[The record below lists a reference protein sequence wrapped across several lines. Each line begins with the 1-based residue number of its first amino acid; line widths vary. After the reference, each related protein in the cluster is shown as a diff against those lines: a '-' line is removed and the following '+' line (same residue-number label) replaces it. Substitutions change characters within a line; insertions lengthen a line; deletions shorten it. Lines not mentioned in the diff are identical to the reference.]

1 MAKIY
6 RHKFGT
12 PAYPIPIADKLT
24 GEITWLADEENAVY
38 IPTMRDEDKDRIYG
52 RLIRQVVT
60 DPTMMKDMT
69 EMLLRLDKSRTPAE
83 SKSYGYT
90 TMGAPGNGKTFL
102 SKAIGELVH
111 PKGAIIVDCNNIDN
125 PDELFKVTT
134 FSVDQTRKQRKV
146 DAAIRMGNHDPENPF
161 SQNAVVYMKKMFG
174 NEIVTQETRDGRK
187 ITAVDWNA
195 IKQDSSYVE
204 AVLDRVMEIAE
215 IKYEKDAS
223 SLGFVVSNGPL
234 LQALIDPESPDYGRM
249 VIRDESNRGPAV
261 DAWLRIQAFFSE
273 PSVDELKLK
282 GEDDKEMVIRRTEI
296 PDTFMFLGTANN
308 ATEDMGLSA
317 KELTKPMISRE
328 GMGIDIRQI
337 SAPEKADFISRT
349 LKHLTGVPAYHVYMM
364 DPDYFDKR
372 PEELAKTLMHLRTVG
387 LTAAEKKKIPQEEKF
402 NIEHID
408 RTIQVATQYG
418 SLIAEAENIV
428 RQAIKDDSLPTAYT
442 DYLQNQVVLDL
453 RYVYKLYQHSKI
465 NHPTVKT
472 KGKGLFAGLG
482 KKETTQTQEEIAWE
496 MNKRIAKREKDQ
508 LLVRGT
514 RLENEVAAKLHDM
527 IIPDS
532 INNMLKDSEDAQ
544 ADYGKIEGL
553 WKSLV
558 QTAKGLKFEYAGYIG
573 EDSVAQTYN
582 ARPEDLPNVALDDIK
597 EILIS
602 SINREYKENLLPEDV
617 FDDDTLLEA
626 TKMLAKED
634 DLEHIL
640 VPNHDIETTVD
651 EPLLKTYIA
660 STEKTQLNREDLVSA
675 AQFADSLIYKNM
687 RKYNIRKFAD
697 EKPQLDEGY
706 GNQTSHHIALGK
718 DNNFFTTSVLVNDKE
733 NQDIGFASIVYNK
746 GNQNT
751 LVLANFEVEN
761 DCRAKLSKNG
771 VLFVNLKREK
781 SDADAERDYKLIA
794 NYLKD
799 QTDQCADSN
808 VKPSDI
814 VSSLM
819 LRIEKDLAEE
829 GTVEDYC
836 QYLQGLSGEELA
848 VCDAVQLSNIGYEDN
863 QTLQQVMAKNI
874 KGR

>member
-24 GEITWLADEENAVY
+24 GEITWLADEENAIY

-111 PKGAIIVDCNNIDN
+111 PKGAIVVDCNNIDN

-146 DAAIRMGNHDPENPF
+146 DAAIRMGNHDPEHPF

-195 IKQDSSYVE
+195 IKQDPSYVE
-204 AVLDRVMEIAE
+204 AVLDRVMGIAD

-273 PSVDELKLK
+273 PSADELKLK
-282 GEDDKEMVIRRTEI
+282 GEDDKEMVIRRDEI

-337 SAPEKADFISRT
+337 SDPEKADFISRT

-364 DPDYFDKR
+364 DPEYFDRR
-372 PEELAKTLMHLRTVG
+372 PEELAQTLMHLRTVG
-387 LTAAEKKKIPQEEKF
+387 LTTAEKKKIPQEEKF

-465 NHPTVKT
+465 NHPTTKT
-472 KGKGLFAGLG
+472 KGKNLFAGLG
-482 KKETTQTQEEIAWE
+482 KKETAQTQEEIAWE

-532 INNMLKDSEDAQ
+532 INNMLKDSEDAA

-558 QTAKGLKFEYAGYIG
+558 QTAKGLKFEYAGYVG

-582 ARPEDLPNVALDDIK
+582 ARPEDLPNVALDEIK
-597 EILIS
+597 EVLIQ
-602 SINREYKENLLPEDV
+602 SINREYEENLQPDDV
-617 FDDDTLLEA
+617 FDDESLLEA
-626 TKMLAKED
+626 VQMMAKED
-634 DLEHIL
+634 DMKHIF

-651 EPLLKTYIA
+651 APVLKTYTS
-660 STEKTQLNREDLVSA
+660 STGEMSVNREELITTS
-675 AQFADSLIYKNM
+675 QFVDSLIYKNM
-687 RKYNIRKFAD
+687 RKSNVRRFAE
-697 EKPQLDEGY
+697 EKPQLGEEDGSKY
-706 GNQTSHHIALGK
+706 SRRIALGK
-718 DNNFFTTSVLVNDKE
+718 DDNFFTTSVLVNNKE
-733 NQDIGFASIVYNK
+733 KEDIGFASVVYNK

-751 LVLANFEVEN
+751 LILANFDIKPES
-761 DCRAKLSKNG
+761 RAKLSKNG
-771 VLFVNLKREK
+771 VLFVNLNNDKD
-781 SDADAERDYKLIA
+781 DAAAERDYKLIA
-794 NYLKD
+794 GYLKD
-799 QTDQCADSN
+799 QTDQCADSD
-808 VKPSDI
+808 VTPSHI

-836 QYLQGLSGEELA
+836 QYLQGLSGEELCC
-848 VCDAVQLSNIGYEDN
+848 CDAVQLTNIEYEEN
-863 QTLQQVMAKNI
+863 KTLQQVMAEKRN
-874 KGR
+874 GR